1 MPNAP
6 AIQTVAIVKHRVLI
20 SDKFDDEGISRLK
33 QETGLEVV
41 YKGGHTRE
49 ELLASLS
56 GVEGLIIRSATRVD
70 QDVLLKA
77 PDLKIVVR
85 AGVGVDNID
94 IPAASRAGVIVMN
107 APGGNSVST
116 AEHAVALMMASA
128 RHVAQA
134 DASMKAGQWE
144 KKKFK
149 GVELKGKVLGVMG
162 LGRIGKEV
170 VSKARGLGMEVI
182 GFDPFIPEK
191 NLADLEIEI
200 VDREALIRRSDF
212 ITVHTPLTATTKDFL
227 SKENLAA
234 FKKGVRLINCARGG
248 IYNEEALALGL
259 ESGHIASAA
268 LDVFTEEPIPA
279 DFPLRRFE
287 NCILTPHLGA
297 STDDAE
303 FAVAMETV
311 DQLLDF
317 FHSGVA
323 RNALNFPT
331 LDPSSLDFLKPYFE
345 GGEKVGRILAES
357 SGGDINAVE
366 INYRG
371 EIAEYMIQ
379 PVTTAILR
387 GALRLALGD
396 EVNYVN
402 APVLARDRGIRV
414 SEEKVREGRV
424 GLLSSVQAVMR
435 TGGGREVELTF
446 TAINKSPM
454 VVSMFGLPIE
464 FKPEGILLII
474 ENKDVPKVVGQT
486 GMFLGD
492 RNINIASLELS
503 RDERG
508 GTARCVIAVDD
519 LLGKS
524 DLQQLAALDNV
535 LGAVQVDLRS

>member
-1 MPNAP
+1 M
-6 AIQTVAIVKHRVLI
+6 KHRVLI
-20 SDKFDDEGISRLK
+20 SDKFDDEGIARLK
-33 QETGLEVV
+33 KESNLDVV
-41 YKGGHTRE
+41 YKGGHSRE

-56 GVEGLIIRSATRVD
+56 GVHGLIIRSATKVD
-70 QDVLLKA
+70 VEVLQKA
-77 PDLKIVVR
+77 TDLKLVVR

-94 IPAASRAGVIVMN
+94 IPAASRLGVIVMN

-116 AEHAVALMMASA
+116 AEHAIALMMASA

-170 VSKARGLGMEVI
+170 VRKARGLGMEVI

-200 VDREALIRRSDF
+200 VSKEALVARSDF
-212 ITVHTPLTATTKDFL
+212 ITVHTPLTSETQDFL
-227 SKENLAA
+227 SKDNLTS
-234 FKKGVRLINCARGG
+234 FKKGVRLVNCARGG
-248 IYNEEALALGL
+248 IYNEEALAAGL
-259 ESGHIASAA
+259 ESGHIASVA
-268 LDVFTEEPIPA
+268 LDVFTQEPIPA
-279 DFPLRRFE
+279 GFPLRRFE
-287 NCILTPHLGA
+287 NCIMTPHLGA

-311 DQLLDF
+311 DELVDF
-317 FHSGVA
+317 FRTGVA

-331 LDPSSLDFLKPYFE
+331 LDPTTLDFLKPYFE
-345 GGEKVGRILAES
+345 GGERVGRILAEAA
-357 SGGDINAVE
+357 GGDVTSLE

-371 EIAEYMIQ
+371 EIADYMTQ
-379 PVTTAILR
+379 PVTTALLR
-387 GALRLALGD
+387 GVLRMAMGE

-414 SEEKVREGRV
+414 SEEKQPEGRA
-424 GLLSSVQAVMR
+424 GLVSSVQAVVR
-435 TGGGREVELTF
+435 TGSGREVEVTF
-446 TAINKSPM
+446 AAMNRSPM
-454 VVSMFGLPIE
+454 VVSMFSMPIE

-474 ENKDVPKVVGQT
+474 ENKDVPRVVGQT

-492 RNINIASLELS
+492 RNVNIASLELS
-503 RDERG
+503 RDQRG

-519 LLGKS
+519 VLDRGALA
-524 DLQQLAALDNV
+524 QLAKLDNV
-535 LGAVQVDLRS
+535 LSAVQVDLRN